1 MSAARKKSKRALP
14 WWLQEDDDFCST
26 CSHTIAHRTEV
37 YCLDCDNAICPICV
51 QRTETVE
58 LICPG
63 CSESRNSEAEVS

>member
-1 MSAARKKSKRALP
+1 MRAPSKKSARALP
-14 WWLQEDDDFCST
+14 WWLQEDHESCSA

-37 YCLDCDNAICPICV
+37 YCFDCDAVICPICV

-63 CSESRNSEAEVS
+63 CFDSRNTEIEVS